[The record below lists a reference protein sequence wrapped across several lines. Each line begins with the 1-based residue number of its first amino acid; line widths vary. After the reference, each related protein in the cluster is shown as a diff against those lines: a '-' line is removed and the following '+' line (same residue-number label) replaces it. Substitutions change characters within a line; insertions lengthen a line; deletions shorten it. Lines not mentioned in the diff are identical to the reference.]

1 MRIAILTSGG
11 DAPGMNAAIRAIT
24 RTAIFDGNEVIG
36 IKRGFLGL
44 MKGEFV
50 SLDSRDVGGILSKG
64 GTLLFTSRAPEFKL
78 ETGINDAIK
87 NIKGLGID
95 CLIVIGGNGSQ
106 AGAFELHKR
115 GVNTIGIASTI
126 DNDLWGTDQTI
137 GFDTAL
143 NNAIQAIDKI
153 RDTATS
159 HERVFVIE
167 VMGRDVGI
175 LALHCGISAGADEI
189 IIPEIQYDLE
199 KITENI
205 KMSFERGKKHFIIVL
220 AEGAGKA
227 SDFGKKLY
235 DIAKIDAKIS
245 VLGYIQRGGDP
256 SFIDRF
262 LATQFGAFAVKCVED
277 GLKGKIVGIKNNN
290 LTLINMEEAA
300 GKVKKIDPNLYSL
313 SQKLSI

>member
-44 MKGEFV
+44 MKGEFI
-50 SLDSRDVGGILSKG
+50 SLDSRDVGGILSRG

-95 CLIVIGGNGSQ
+95 YIIIIGGNGSQ
-106 AGAFELHKR
+106 TGAFELHKR
-115 GVNTIGIASTI
+115 GINTIGIASTI
-126 DNDLWGTDQTI
+126 DNDIWGTDQTI

-189 IIPEIQYDLE
+189 IVPEIQYDLE

-220 AEGAGKA
+220 AEGAGRA
-227 SDFGKKLY
+227 SDFGKKLF
-235 DIAKIDAKIS
+235 DTAKIDAKIS

-256 SFIDRF
+256 TFIDRF
-262 LATQFGAFAVKCVED
+262 LATQFGAFAVKCAED
-277 GLKGKIVGIKNNN
+277 GVKGKIVGIKNNN

-300 GKVKKIDPNLYSL
+300 GKVKKIDPMLYNL

>member
-1 MRIAILTSGG
+1 MRIGVLTSGG

-24 RTAIFDGNEVIG
+24 RTAIADGNEVIG

-44 MKGEFV
+44 IKGEFMT
-50 SLDSRDVGGILSKG
+50 LDSRDVGGILSKG
-64 GTLLFTSRAPEFKL
+64 GTLLFTSRAEEFKL
-78 ETGINDAIK
+78 ETGINEAVK
-87 NIKGLGID
+87 NIKRLGID
-95 CLIVIGGNGSQ
+95 YLIVIGGNGSQ
-106 AGAFELHKR
+106 AGAFELYKR
-115 GVNTIGIASTI
+115 GINVIGVASTI

-175 LALHCGISAGADEI
+175 LALHCGIAAGADEI
-189 IIPEIQYDLE
+189 IVPEIQYDLE
-199 KITENI
+199 KIADNI
-205 KMSFERGKKHFIIVL
+205 KISFSRGKKHFIIVL

-227 SDFGKKLY
+227 PDFSKKLFELS
-235 DIAKIDAKIS
+235 KIEAKIS

-256 SFIDRF
+256 SYIDRF
-262 LATQFGAFAVKCVED
+262 LASRFGSYAVKCAED
-277 GLKGKIVGIKNNN
+277 GISGKIVGIKNNN
-290 LTLINMEEAA
+290 ITLIDMKEAN
-300 GKVKKIDPNLYSL
+300 GKVKKIDPSLYKL
-313 SQKLSI
+313 SQALSI

>member
-1 MRIAILTSGG
+1 MRIAVLTSGG

-24 RTAIFDGNEVIG
+24 RTAIFDGHEVIG
-36 IKRGFLGL
+36 IRRGFLGL
-44 MKGEFV
+44 MKGEFIN
-50 SLDSRDVGGILSKG
+50 LDSRDVGGILSKG

-78 ETGINDAIK
+78 EAGINDAVK

-95 CLIVIGGNGSQ
+95 YLIIIGGNGSQ

-115 GVNTIGIASTI
+115 GINTVGIASTI

-175 LALHCGISAGADEI
+175 LALHCGIAAGADEI
-189 IIPEIQYDLE
+189 IVPEIQYDIP
-199 KITENI
+199 KITQNI
-205 KMSFERGKKHFIIVL
+205 RTSFERGKKHFIIVL
-220 AEGAGKA
+220 AEGAGRS
-227 SDFGKKLY
+227 SDFGKKLFE
-235 DIAKIDAKIS
+235 IARIEAKIS

-256 SFIDRF
+256 SYIDRF
-262 LATQFGAFAVKCVED
+262 LATKFGAFAVKSALE
-277 GLKGKIVGIKNNN
+277 GIRGKVVGIKNNK
-290 LTLINMEEAA
+290 LTLIDMEEVA
-300 GKVKKIDPNLYSL
+300 GKVKKIDQTLYNL

>member
-95 CLIVIGGNGSQ
+95 YLIVIGGNGSQ
-106 AGAFELHKR
+106 TGAFELHKR

-189 IIPEIQYDLE
+189 IIPEIHYDLE

-256 SFIDRF
+256 TFIDRF
-262 LATQFGAFAVKCVED
+262 LATQFGAFAVKCSEEGV
-277 GLKGKIVGIKNNN
+277 KGKIVGIKNNN